1 MDRMLRFCE
10 RLVICARIPH
20 RLAELDH
27 QEHAW
32 ANDSSLAA
40 AGEHGDDAIEDYLH
54 ALDRINA
61 ERARLEAMLTACAD
75 ERRSKAANNSHFAC

>member
-1 MDRMLRFCE
+1 MNHMLRFCE

-20 RLAELDH
+20 RLTELDR

-40 AGEHGDDAIEDYLH
+40 AGEYGDDAIEDYLH
-54 ALDRINA
+54 ALHKINA
-61 ERARLEAMLTACAD
+61 ERERLEAMRAACAD
-75 ERRSKAANNSHFAC
+75 EQRSKAANNSHFEC